1 MEIVVVMRE
10 EDSEMIDEIVCEDE
24 MGKYAIKGYELENAL
39 NRAGFG
45 IHKLEVVSHD

>member
-10 EDSEMIDEIVCEDE
+10 EEDCMIQDIIAD
-24 MGKYAIKGYELENAL
+24 GKVIAGYELENAL